1 MFVFLKKL
9 KYNKK
14 DLNFL
19 SNKIENEKDNKILNE
34 IFLNKIYE
42 KYNDLK
48 TSFENNDI
56 FEYAKHL
63 KIFYTKE
70 SNINIYKNFIELNK
84 NSIENFIETNFEKL
98 DKNKNSLRFDFLNFS
113 VLNHFFK
120 DSPVTIKLYNSFVS
134 NIIEDQDSSNINK
147 IKELVK
153 LFDLISSRIIIK
165 ELFTK
170 KLIKILEKTKED
182 ILNDKINIS
191 KNDIDMFKEF
201 NKWIYIDSYNS
212 NYIIVSK
219 IEIIDF
225 YNKINFLNIN
235 KEEYISLISNKNIS
249 KELFDKI
256 INNLEVNS
264 NNIEKVYNVLK
275 NSNYKND
282 YKDLFNNL
290 EKNMKTIK
298 SNRNKNI
305 LITSLLLGT
314 IASSSNNENNSNLL
328 NNVLSVGVDVGI
340 GYGIS
345 ELLEEI

>member
-134 NIIEDQDSSNINK
+134 NIIEDQDNNNINK

-191 KNDIDMFKEF
+191 KDDIDMFKEF

>member
-1 MFVFLKKL
+1 MKFF
-9 KYNKK
+9 
-14 DLNFL
+14 
-19 SNKIENEKDNKILNE
+19 
-34 IFLNKIYE
+34 E

-63 KIFYTKE
+63 KIFYNKE
-70 SNINIYKNFIELNK
+70 SNTNIFKNFIELNK

-120 DSPVTIKLYNSFVS
+120 DSPITIKLYNSFVS
-134 NIIEDQDSSNINK
+134 NIIEDQDNNNINK

>member
-134 NIIEDQDSSNINK
+134 NIIEDQDNNNINK

-191 KNDIDMFKEF
+191 KDDIDMFKEF

-314 IASSSNNENNSNLL
+314 IASSNNENNSNLL

>member
-134 NIIEDQDSSNINK
+134 NIIEDQDNSNINK

-191 KNDIDMFKEF
+191 KDDIDMFKEF

>member
-42 KYNDLK
+42 EYNDLK

-120 DSPVTIKLYNSFVS
+120 DSPVTIKLYDSFVS

-182 ILNDKINIS
+182 ILNDKIKIS

>member
-42 KYNDLK
+42 EYNDLK

-134 NIIEDQDSSNINK
+134 NIIEDQDNNNINK

-191 KNDIDMFKEF
+191 KDDIDMFKEF

>member
-63 KIFYTKE
+63 KIFYNKE
-70 SNINIYKNFIELNK
+70 SNTNIFKNFIELNK

-191 KNDIDMFKEF
+191 KDDIDMFKEF

-290 EKNMKTIK
+290 EKNMQTIK

>member
-42 KYNDLK
+42 EYNDLK

-264 NNIEKVYNVLK
+264 NNIQKVYNVLK

>member
-120 DSPVTIKLYNSFVS
+120 DSPVTIKLYDSFVS

-182 ILNDKINIS
+182 ILNDKIKIS

>member
-42 KYNDLK
+42 EYNDLK

-191 KNDIDMFKEF
+191 KDDIDMFKEF

>member
-63 KIFYTKE
+63 KIFYITE
-70 SNINIYKNFIELNK
+70 SNTNIYKNFIELNK

-170 KLIKILEKTKED
+170 KLIKILEKTKEN

-290 EKNMKTIK
+290 EKNMQTIK

>member
-63 KIFYTKE
+63 KIFYNKE

-191 KNDIDMFKEF
+191 KDDIDMFKEF

-290 EKNMKTIK
+290 EKNMQTIK

>member
-134 NIIEDQDSSNINK
+134 NIIEDQDNNNINK

-219 IEIIDF
+219 IEIIGF
-225 YNKINFLNIN
+225 YDKINFLNIN

-290 EKNMKTIK
+290 EKNMQTIK

>member
-191 KNDIDMFKEF
+191 KDDIDMFKEF

>member
-120 DSPVTIKLYNSFVS
+120 DSPVTIKLYDSFVS
-134 NIIEDQDSSNINK
+134 NIIEDQDNSNINK

-191 KNDIDMFKEF
+191 KDDIDMFKEF